1 MYRHNLVTVKLPMY
15 TCVLSASYMPEI
27 KPIKV
32 LQILAGMVELVDTL
46 ASGASERKLVEVQ
59 ILFSVIPKLLKFN
72 KLRIKLPDSW

>member
-15 TCVLSASYMPEI
+15 TGLLSTSYMPEI

-59 ILFSVIPKLLKFN
+59 ILFSVPNFK
-72 KLRIKLPDSW
+72 

>member
-15 TCVLSASYMPEI
+15 TCDLSASYMPEI

-59 ILFSVIPKLLKFN
+59 ILFSVPN
-72 KLRIKLPDSW
+72 

>member
-15 TCVLSASYMPEI
+15 TCLLSTSYMPEI

-46 ASGASERKLVEVQ
+46 ASGASELMLVEVR

>member
-15 TCVLSASYMPEI
+15 TELLSTSYMPEI

-46 ASGASERKLVEVQ
+46 ASGASGLMLVEVQ
-59 ILFSVIPKLLKFN
+59 ILFSVPNFK
-72 KLRIKLPDSW
+72 

>member
-15 TCVLSASYMPEI
+15 TCLLSMSYMPEI

-46 ASGASERKLVEVQ
+46 ASGASGRKLVEVQ
-59 ILFSVIPKLLKFN
+59 VLFSVPKYQILSM
-72 KLRIKLPDSW
+72 PY

>member
-59 ILFSVIPKLLKFN
+59 ILFSVIPKLLKFK